1 MGAQLVGL
9 GAGHQGETSRRLRR
23 FTLAAIG
30 LIALGLIVNAAAAAP
45 AAADARPATLKGPN
59 GTSRDKVLVIGVDG
73 TRWDVLQSA
82 IRAGRAPNLAR
93 LARKGFARSSRLDY
107 PPNTLTI
114 SEVGWSSIASGV
126 WPGKHG
132 VDGSMLNQDPGQA
145 TKNGFLDFI
154 TRLERRRPRLSTF
167 TATDWDNLALKVNG
181 GPIFGTAMDTKFAPR
196 VREETLEAWDR
207 GDEQVAQTASKYLRR
222 GNPDAGFVYF
232 GVVDESAHT
241 NGSATPAYPAALA
254 RTDKRIGTLLDAIR
268 ARKSYA
274 RERWTILVTTD
285 HGERPL
291 TEPSPAAHF
300 GDTPLERTVF
310 VLGSG
315 PGLRRV
321 KKARVVDV
329 LPTVLGQLGIR
340 AKPAWN
346 LDGRALGGVR
356 RPASG

>member
-1 MGAQLVGL
+1 MHLSLKHG
-9 GAGHQGETSRRLRR
+9 
-23 FTLAAIG
+23 LAAG
-30 LIALGLIVNAAAAAP
+30 LAALAAAVAP
-45 AAADARPATLKGPN
+45 AASAAQSAARNGPD

-82 IRAGRAPNLAR
+82 IQAGRAPNLAR
-93 LARKGFARSSRLDY
+93 LARGGFARPSLLEY
-107 PPNTLTI
+107 PPGTVTL
-114 SEVGWSSIASGV
+114 SEVGWSTVASGV
-126 WPGKHG
+126 WPDKHG
-132 VDGSMLNQDPGQA
+132 VDGTKLNHDPGQA
-145 TKNGFLDFI
+145 TKNGYLDFI

-167 TATDWDNLALKVNG
+167 TATDWDNLALKANG

-241 NGSATPAYPAALA
+241 NGSETPAYPAALA
-254 RTDKRIGTLLDAIR
+254 RTDKRIGRLLDAIR
-268 ARKSYA
+268 DRKSYA

-285 HGERPL
+285 HGQRPL
-291 TEPSPAAHF
+291 TEPSQLAHF

-315 PGLRRV
+315 PGLRGV

-340 AKPAWN
+340 TKAAWN

-356 RPASG
+356 TPAPG